1 MKVKSAVFPVAGFGT
16 RMLPATKAIPKE
28 MVTLIDK
35 PLIQYGVEEALD
47 GGIERIVFVTGR
59 TKKSMED
66 HFDRDPNLEA
76 ALEEAGKHELLRE
89 VRKISDMCDV
99 VYIRQKEPKGLGHAV
114 LCAKDIVGRDPFAVI
129 LPDDIILAEKSV
141 IGEMA
146 KEFDKTKAPII
157 SIMQVPL
164 EETSKYGIVQ
174 VESQLDERLYKLG
187 YMVEKPKT
195 NPPSDLAIIGRYILT
210 PDIMDELENT
220 AAGAGNEIQLTD
232 AIHSVAE
239 KKGVYGYRFAGK
251 RFDCGNKHGLIE
263 ATMHFAL
270 AREDTKNEVLGL
282 IKNLCAYEVK

>member
-16 RMLPATKAIPKE
+16 RLLPATKAIPKE

-35 PLIQYGVEEALD
+35 PLIQYGVEEALN
-47 GGIERIVFVTGR
+47 GGIERIIFVTGR

-76 ALEEAGKHELLRE
+76 ALAEAGKEELLRE

-99 VYIRQKEPKGLGHAV
+99 VYIRQKEPRGLGHAV

-129 LPDDIILAEKSV
+129 LPDDIILSKKSV
-141 IGEMA
+141 IGEMT
-146 KEFDKTKAPII
+146 KEFDKVKAPVI

-164 EETSKYGIVQ
+164 TDTHKYGIVK
-174 VESQLDERLYKLG
+174 VEKQIDERLYKLG

-210 PDIMDELENT
+210 PEIMDELETT

-232 AIHSVAE
+232 AIHAVAE
-239 KKGVYGYRFAGK
+239 KSGVYGYRFEGQ

-263 ATMHFAL
+263 ATVHFAL
-270 AREDTKNEVLGL
+270 SRYDTRYAMMDLMSVL
-282 IKNLCAYEVK
+282 CRTR

>member
-16 RMLPATKAIPKE
+16 RLLPATKAIPKE

-35 PLIQYGVEEALD
+35 PLIQYGVEEALN
-47 GGIERIVFVTGR
+47 GGIERIIFVTGR

-76 ALEEAGKHELLRE
+76 ALLEAGKEDLLKE

-114 LCAKDIVGRDPFAVI
+114 LCAKDIVGREPFAVI
-129 LPDDIILAEKSV
+129 LPDDIILSDKSV
-141 IGEMA
+141 IGEMTN
-146 KEFDKTKAPII
+146 EFDKVKAPVI

-164 EETSKYGIVQ
+164 QDTPKYGIVSI
-174 VESQLDERLYKLG
+174 ESKLDDRLYKLG
-187 YMVEKPKT
+187 HMVEKPKSS
-195 NPPSDLAIIGRYILT
+195 PPSDLAIIGRYVLT
-210 PDIMDELENT
+210 PEIMDELEKT

-232 AIHSVAE
+232 AIHKVAE
-239 KKGVYGYRFAGK
+239 KSGVYGYRFDGK

-263 ATMHFAL
+263 ATVHFAM
-270 AREDTKNEVLGL
+270 AREDTRDAMRELMQGL
-282 IKNLCAYEVK
+282 CKLR

>member
-16 RMLPATKAIPKE
+16 RLLPATKAIPKE

-35 PLIQYGVEEALD
+35 PLIQYGVEEALA
-47 GGIERIVFVTGR
+47 GGIERIIFVTGR

-76 ALEEAGKHELLRE
+76 ALHDAGKDELLKE
-89 VRKISDMCDV
+89 VRNISDMCDV
-99 VYIRQKEPKGLGHAV
+99 VYVRQKEPKGLGHAV

-129 LPDDIILAEKSV
+129 LPDDIILSDKSV
-141 IGEMA
+141 IGEMTN
-146 KEFDKTKAPII
+146 EYDKVKAPVI

-164 EETSKYGIVQ
+164 QDTSKYGIVK

-187 YMVEKPKT
+187 HMVEKPKT
-195 NPPSDLAIIGRYILT
+195 NPPSDLAIIGRYILNSE
-210 PDIMDELENT
+210 IMDELERT

-232 AIHSVAE
+232 AIQKVAE
-239 KKGVYGYRFAGK
+239 RNGVYGYRFDGK

-263 ATMHFAL
+263 ATVNFAL
-270 AREDTKNEVLGL
+270 ARDDTRDAMLELMKG
-282 IKNLCAYEVK
+282 ICKI